1 MVPSL
6 LKAILTLLKSRDGR
20 TGGSPSASGNQRYPL
35 EHLKMWVCSG
45 EVLTGELLLE
55 FYDCFPP
62 GTIICNYYGSTE
74 VMGDV
79 TYAAFRSR
87 EDVLASF
94 IDDKIPIGES
104 VHY

>member
-1 MVPSL
+1 
-6 LKAILTLLKSRDGR
+6 
-20 TGGSPSASGNQRYPL
+20 
-35 EHLKMWVCSG
+35 MWVCSG

-94 IDDKIPIGES
+94 IDDKIPIGKRALLITHIQLNDIGYT
-104 VHY
+104 V